1 MVDHKGRCQLLLS
14 ICRTE
19 KNKSTKRNKDIHT
32 YVFVISPNN
41 RPGTSDRKEIE
52 VVANTPGEAK
62 RKAEA
67 MYPGA
72 FFYGGVRI
80 KN

>member
-1 MVDHKGRCQLLLS
+1 M
-14 ICRTE
+14 
-19 KNKSTKRNKDIHT
+19 HT

-41 RPGTSDRKEIE
+41 RPGTGDRKEIE